1 MKFIFKNILSANS
14 DETKYKST
22 ILSFIISMLCIVVLI
37 AISNFIPIVL
47 LSRFFMVLLTT
58 FSFYLIFTFFCKI
71 ICISD
76 NIEKKKVKEK
86 KYKLKFDPIVISFD
100 DFSIWLNCYPA
111 PEQLIVRLKEEY
123 HYIEISYDT
132 KGRRG
137 DYINRKT
144 YFDNKATK
152 VDDIEKII
160 KEKSQSGK
168 IEVLETFDHNKPQLI
183 IDEINEIKK
192 INFME

>member
-1 MKFIFKNILSANS
+1 M
-14 DETKYKST
+14 
-22 ILSFIISMLCIVVLI
+22 
-37 AISNFIPIVL
+37 
-47 LSRFFMVLLTT
+47 
-58 FSFYLIFTFFCKI
+58 
-71 ICISD
+71 
-76 NIEKKKVKEK
+76 
-86 KYKLKFDPIVISFD
+86 
-100 DFSIWLNCYPA
+100 LNCYPA

-144 YFDNKATK
+144 YFDDKATK